1 MIRLYIA
8 AAAAAAVLAGL
19 AWGGRALHQAGAHGV
34 RSEWAASDLVLAEKA
49 RLLAVERATAI
60 ERIDHAA
67 VSQTRV
73 VRAAAVSAAV
83 AGGGL
88 RLRTEAVA
96 ARCDS
101 GPAGDSETTPSPGAL
116 LADMQRRLEEAGR
129 LYSATADER
138 GIAGT
143 ACETAY
149 DSVKGQPA
157 SNADTKKLTLK
168 IEK

>member
-1 MIRLYIA
+1 MIRVYIA

-19 AWGGRALHQAGAHGV
+19 AWGGRALHQAGAQGV
-34 RSEWAASDLVLAEKA
+34 RVEWAASSARLTEDA
-49 RLLAVERATAI
+49 RLLAAERETKIEEVDHVAI
-60 ERIDHAA
+60 AE
-67 VSQTRV
+67 TRV
-73 VRAAAVSAAV
+73 FRAAAVSAAI